1 MIERIRLWWKFEGK
15 YYHKYFIY
23 GIKNLWKWLPVIWK
37 DRDWDQN
44 YIYTILKTK
53 LEFQAK
59 YISDRDWHTEA
70 KRDAERMHLVVRLI
84 ERQQDDFYKTEHID
98 YHEVEFEF
106 IPTDETKQWFEMK
119 DTMLSENYDEYFAK
133 YPRQYK
139 RVLNGKDTLS
149 QYLEKDE
156 VIDPTDK
163 RKIAMFIAHENQ
175 ERSRK
180 LLFKIMEQNIE
191 RWWD

>member
-23 GIKNLWKWLPVIWK
+23 GIKNLWKWLPIIYR
-37 DRDWDQN
+37 DRDWDQHF
-44 YIYTILKTK
+44 IYEVLKTK

-59 YISDRDWHTEA
+59 YIHNNGVHNDAH
-70 KRDAERMHLVVRLI
+70 RDAEKMLLCARLI
-84 ERQQDDFYKTEHID
+84 EIQQEELYAYEHLE
-98 YHEVEFEF
+98 YLNQTYEF
-106 IPTDETKQWFEMK
+106 IPTDETKKWY
-119 DTMLSENYDEYFAK
+119 TMESEVISENFIDYFAK
-133 YPRQYK
+133 YQRQYHLVDK
-139 RVLNGKDTLS
+139 
-149 QYLEKDE
+149 
-156 VIDPTDK
+156 TDK
-163 RKIAMFIAHENQ
+163 DKEDIAREIAHENQ

>member
-23 GIKNLWKWLPVIWK
+23 GIKNLWKWLPIIWK
-37 DRDWDQN
+37 DRDWDQH

-59 YISDRDWHTEA
+59 HIYNRDWHTEA
-70 KRDAERMHLVVRLI
+70 KRDVERMMVVIKLI
-84 ERQQDDFYKTEHID
+84 ERQQSDFYKTEHID
-98 YHEVEFEF
+98 YHDIKFEF
-106 IPTDETKQWFEMK
+106 IPTDETKKWFEIK

-139 RVLNGKDTLS
+139 RVLSGEVNRFRRSAK
-149 QYLEKDE
+149 EKNKQE
-156 VIDPTDK
+156 
-163 RKIAMFIAHENQ
+163 IAMEIALENQ
-175 ERSRK
+175 NRSRK
-180 LLFKIMEQNIE
+180 LLFKILDQQINQ
-191 RWWD
+191 WWD